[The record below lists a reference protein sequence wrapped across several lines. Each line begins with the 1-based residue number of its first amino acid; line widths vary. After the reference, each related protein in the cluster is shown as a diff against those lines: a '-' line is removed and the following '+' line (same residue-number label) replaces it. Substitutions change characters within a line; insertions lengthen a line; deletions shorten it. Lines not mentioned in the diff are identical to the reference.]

1 MKNQF
6 GLDVDY
12 FKKNLQ
18 QIVRDCHC
26 YTPGEMKRALKTLSK
41 VAKSQDEVKK

>member
-1 MKNQF
+1 MTNEY

-18 QIVRDCHC
+18 QIVRDANN
-26 YTPGEMKRALKTLSK
+26 YTPGEMKRALKRLAK
-41 VAKSQDEVKK
+41 VAKHQSEVKK